1 MKKKWNKKNL
11 CLAAAAF
18 TLVAGVSVGG
28 TMAYFTTY
36 TVASGGAEIKLG
48 NTTIIPDE
56 EVVNMEKRIA
66 VTNTGDMECFVRV
79 KVFAGDKYQPGLKFT
94 PDAEGTWSQG
104 DDGYYYCSQ
113 IIPAGGTSNTFN
125 VKIDDMDSEDDFN
138 IIVVQECTA
147 VLYDENGKAVYF
159 TTKIT
164 AESANTNVTKKS
176 SCDVN
181 ADGVVDLLDITYCQK
196 FYRMGEKSID

>member
-79 KVFAGDKYQPGLKFT
+79 KVFAGNKYQPGLKFT

-147 VLYDENGKAVYF
+147 VLYDENGKADADWNM
-159 TTKIT
+159 I
-164 AESANTNVTKKS
+164 ADS
-176 SCDVN
+176 SEDIYN
-181 ADGVVDLLDITYCQK
+181 GNGEVD
-196 FYRMGEKSID
+196 E

>member
-1 MKKKWNKKNL
+1 M
-11 CLAAAAF
+11 
-18 TLVAGVSVGG
+18 
-28 TMAYFTTY
+28 Y
-36 TVASGGAEIKLG
+36 TVASGGLKIKLG

-66 VTNTGDMECFVRV
+66 VTNTGDMDCFVRV
-79 KVFAGDKYQPGLKFT
+79 KVFAGNKYQPGLKFT

-113 IIPAGGTSNTFN
+113 IIPAGETSNTFN

-147 VLYDENGKAVYF
+147 VLYDENGKALSADWNMIADSSEISIMETGRLVNNEKEKKNF
-159 TTKIT
+159 ISRTNCIT
-164 AESANTNVTKKS
+164 FRISAFAGREYSRKYS
-176 SCDVN
+176 R
-181 ADGVVDLLDITYCQK
+181 A
-196 FYRMGEKSID
+196 

>member
-1 MKKKWNKKNL
+1 MKKNLNKKSL

-18 TLVAGVSVGG
+18 TLAAGVSVGG

-36 TVASGGAEIKLG
+36 ITASGGAEIKLG
-48 NTTIIPDE
+48 TSTIVPDE
-56 EVVNMEKRIA
+56 EVVNMEKQIA
-66 VTNTGDMECFVRV
+66 VKNTGDFDCFVRV

-113 IIPAGGTSNTFN
+113 IVPKGGVSNTFT

-138 IIVVQECTA
+138 VIVVQECTA
-147 VLYDENGKAVYF
+147 VLYDENGKPYADWNRIADF
-159 TTKIT
+159 S
-164 AESANTNVTKKS
+164 ENTYNG
-176 SCDVN
+176 N
-181 ADGVVDLLDITYCQK
+181 GEVD
-196 FYRMGEKSID
+196 E

>member
-18 TLVAGVSVGG
+18 TLAAGVSVGG

-36 TVASGGAEIKLG
+36 TMASGGAEIKLG
-48 NTTIIPDE
+48 TTTIIPDE
-56 EVVNMEKRIA
+56 EVVNMEKHIA
-66 VTNTGDMECFVRV
+66 VTNTGDFDCFVRV

-113 IIPAGGTSNTFN
+113 IVPVGGTSNTFN
-125 VKIDDMDSEDDFN
+125 VKIDNMDSEDDFN

-147 VLYDENGKAVYF
+147 VLYDETGKAY
-159 TTKIT
+159 
-164 AESANTNVTKKS
+164 ANWDMIADS
-176 SCDVN
+176 SEDIYN
-181 ADGVVDLLDITYCQK
+181 GNGEVD
-196 FYRMGEKSID
+196 E